1 MKPSNSWW
9 SLAEHPCRDRPPHV
23 VFFVA
28 LPLQLD
34 SDLRNEQAMAKATCD
49 FEPIQLAC
57 LAIEKYITP
66 WDVHWLVAASCG
78 PEFTSTLNLERKY
91 MKVSTKLSRFHAV
104 SWSRLTRALFIYER
118 YLNEREAI
126 DASKMPKMW
135 LCDANCD
142 MNAGCARAAW
152 YGTQSGLV
160 FLRRERPL
168 VRLKTCH
175 EVVYIATALR
185 ARDTMVV
192 NQRPKTR
199 SHVLTFWIETGLP
212 DPAATVCQPEIPHPE
227 IVSSSATI
235 HNKAQRFEI
244 RC

>member
-1 MKPSNSWW
+1 MKPSNSRW
-9 SLAEHPCRDRPPHV
+9 SLRDRPPHV
-23 VFFVA
+23 VFFFA
-28 LPLQLD
+28 LPLRLD
-34 SDLRNEQAMAKATCD
+34 DKRLRVISNQFSCFVLQCNRVNREISHTLGCALAGLRTLLRTWIHVSSSRRKESTRKCEQV
-49 FEPIQLAC
+49 FS
-57 LAIEKYITP
+57 IE
-66 WDVHWLVAASCG
+66 VV
-78 PEFTSTLNLERKY
+78 
-91 MKVSTKLSRFHAV
+91 AV
-104 SWSRLTRALFIYER
+104 SWSRLTRALFIHER

-126 DASKMPKMW
+126 DGKGCPK
-135 LCDANCD
+135 CGFAIDANCY

-152 YGTQSGLV
+152 YGTQSGLA
-160 FLRRERPL
+160 FLRRQRPL
-168 VRLKTCH
+168 LRLKTCH